1 MRLINRSL
9 LTAAAGMTLVA
20 APAAH
25 AATAKTLHLPAGFSA
40 EAMTAHDGALYVGS
54 QIDGTVLRVDVKTG
68 EQTTAVLGRPGV
80 HSNGIRFAD
89 GRIIVAGGTTGKIY
103 VYSAHDGK
111 PVRTYDVK
119 GGFVNGVGVLGH
131 TAYATDTLKHV
142 IYALPTSGRGAVRT
156 IAPTGDFKPNPFDLD
171 GIIPAGGQL
180 LSGQY
185 GTGILYKIDPRT
197 GVARTV
203 DLGRA
208 TVPTNDG
215 MMRNGRHLYIAENRG
230 KVQEV
235 QLNGSLTA
243 GKIVKTIP
251 RTRLRNPVDVAR
263 IDGHLWVL
271 NANNPQRPKPT
282 DVDDIIDLGGV

>member
-9 LTAAAGMTLVA
+9 LTAAAGMMLVA

-25 AATAKTLHLPAGFSA
+25 AATPKTLELPAGFSA
-40 EAMTAHDGALYVGS
+40 EAMTAHAGALYVGS
-54 QIDGTVLRVDVKTG
+54 QIDGTVLRLDVKTG
-68 EQTTAVLGRPGV
+68 EQTTAVRGRPGV

-89 GRIIVAGGTTGKIY
+89 GRIIVAGGTTGKIF
-103 VYSAHDGK
+103 VYSAHDGT
-111 PVRTYDVK
+111 PIRTYDVR
-119 GGFVNGVGVLGH
+119 GGFVNGVGILGH

-142 IYALPTSGRGAVRT
+142 IYALPTSGKGAVRT
-156 IAPTGDFKPNPFDLD
+156 IAPTGDFKPNAFDLD
-171 GIIPAGGQL
+171 GIIPAGGEL

-185 GTGILYKIDPRT
+185 GTGILYKINPKT

-203 DLGRA
+203 DLGGA
-208 TVPTNDG
+208 TLPTNDG
-215 MMRNGRHLYIAENRG
+215 LMLNGRRLYVAENRG

-243 GKIVKTIP
+243 GRIVKTIP
-251 RTRLRNPVDVAR
+251 RRRLRNPVDVAR

-271 NANNPQRPKPT
+271 NAHNPQRPKPT
-282 DVDDIIDLGGV
+282 DVDDIIDLGTV